1 MENRKDLSYL
11 SAFFYTGAVLLGLC
25 AIFSWLN
32 HNYRL
37 AGVWLALAIGV
48 IVSLKLASRHDQ
60 S

>member
-1 MENRKDLSYL
+1 MENKKDLSYL

-32 HNYRL
+32 HNYLL
-37 AGVWLALAIGV
+37 AAVWLLLTIAV
-48 IVSLKLASRHDQ
+48 VVSMRLASRHDR